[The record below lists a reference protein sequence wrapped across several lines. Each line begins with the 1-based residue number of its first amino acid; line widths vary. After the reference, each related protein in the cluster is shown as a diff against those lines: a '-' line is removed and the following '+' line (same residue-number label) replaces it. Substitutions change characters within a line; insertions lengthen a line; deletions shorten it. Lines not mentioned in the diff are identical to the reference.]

1 MKKIVILI
9 VSLTMLIFSSTFAQ
23 DKKTERMH
31 PALLVIDIQK
41 QFLPMM
47 DVRDTAIPMYAINAY
62 IELFRKNGFP
72 IIRIYHSDKDYGPFP
87 GTPEFEFPQGVKILP
102 DDPKVI
108 KTYGNGFNKTGL
120 EKILRDKGVNTVFLC
135 GLSSVGCVLATY
147 MGANDHDFKAFLIK
161 DAMMSHNAD
170 YTNSIEDIFEALS
183 YDAIAVMLDN
193 AEKLK

>member
-1 MKKIVILI
+1 MKKIIFLI
-9 VSLTMLIFSSTFAQ
+9 VSLAMLSAGTSFAQ
-23 DKKTERMH
+23 DKKPERMH

-62 IELFRKNGFP
+62 IDLFRKNGFP

-87 GTPEFEFPQGVKILP
+87 GTPEFEFPETVNILP
-102 DDPKVI
+102 EDPKVV
-108 KTYGNGFNKTGL
+108 KTYGNGFNKTDL
-120 EKILRDKGVNTVFLC
+120 DKILHDKGVNTLFLC

-170 YTNSIEDIFEALS
+170 FTNDIEEIFDAIG
-183 YDAIAVMLDN
+183 YDAVTIMLDN
-193 AEKLK
+193 AEK